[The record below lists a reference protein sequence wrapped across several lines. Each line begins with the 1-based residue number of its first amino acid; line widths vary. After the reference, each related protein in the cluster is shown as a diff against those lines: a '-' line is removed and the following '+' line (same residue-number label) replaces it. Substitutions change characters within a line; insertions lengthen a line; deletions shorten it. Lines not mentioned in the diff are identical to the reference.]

1 MEIKKAINILITTL
15 LIISLISVVKFTN
28 FIYIATVII
37 ALFLNLYYNIS
48 INRNLLTIIAI
59 TISVLIGINIS
70 INSLVN
76 SLIKII
82 LIFISIKLLEEKKY
96 RDYMQII
103 TLSIFLITSSGLLSL
118 SMIFLLYIFTA
129 IFIVNFLVILLTIYD
144 KSPESKLSK
153 DDLKNLLF
161 KTSIIP
167 IISIPFAML
176 LFFVIPRTNTPLFDF
191 LGRSDTAKSGF
202 TSNIKL
208 GQISSIQDSDVVSF
222 RAVMKEINPEELYWR
237 SVVFDIYKDGN
248 WQSSKNRGRVKF
260 YFDQRKAVVYDIY
273 LEPTYDKYLVILDK
287 PLSISY
293 SGQISKTENL
303 EYITQK
309 DITQK
314 IHYQAKSIPSQS
326 FVDTDSD
333 IDYASDKSGIP
344 PSILKLAREL
354 KKTDPLSTTKNIE
367 NYLKANYTYSIQDLP
382 IGQSPIEEFLFNKKK
397 GNCEYFASSMA
408 LLLRANDIPA
418 RLVGGFLGGYYN
430 KNGGYYLIS
439 NKNAHVWVEALI
451 DNRWIRIDPTPT
463 TISNFTKKETLPFW
477 LKTKIY
483 FDYISFYWTKFIINY
498 NFQTQ
503 LEIAMKIGS
512 NLSSFKLNI
521 PPKLFLTIPFTIFLI
536 FFFILFKRLKSA
548 PDKFLDQFYKELSKK
563 GVKIDP
569 TLTIYENIESINNEA
584 LKKAS
589 LDFADEFNKM
599 LFKYGKIE
607 KNTLQMKLKSI
618 KKLKTKEVSNDGK

>member
-314 IHYQAKSIPSQS
+314 IHYQAKSIP
-326 FVDTDSD
+326 
-333 IDYASDKSGIP
+333 I
-344 PSILKLAREL
+344 
-354 KKTDPLSTTKNIE
+354 
-367 NYLKANYTYSIQDLP
+367 
-382 IGQSPIEEFLFNKKK
+382 
-397 GNCEYFASSMA
+397 
-408 LLLRANDIPA
+408 
-418 RLVGGFLGGYYN
+418 
-430 KNGGYYLIS
+430 
-439 NKNAHVWVEALI
+439 
-451 DNRWIRIDPTPT
+451 
-463 TISNFTKKETLPFW
+463 
-477 LKTKIY
+477 
-483 FDYISFYWTKFIINY
+483 
-498 NFQTQ
+498 
-503 LEIAMKIGS
+503 
-512 NLSSFKLNI
+512 
-521 PPKLFLTIPFTIFLI
+521 
-536 FFFILFKRLKSA
+536 
-548 PDKFLDQFYKELSKK
+548 
-563 GVKIDP
+563 
-569 TLTIYENIESINNEA
+569 
-584 LKKAS
+584 
-589 LDFADEFNKM
+589 
-599 LFKYGKIE
+599 
-607 KNTLQMKLKSI
+607 
-618 KKLKTKEVSNDGK
+618 